1 MDKDCN
7 FDEES
12 SGASLGKNSGGRGK
26 HTSAEAEYPWPSPV
40 LLLPQLMLLL

>member
-1 MDKDCN
+1 MDKDFN

-26 HTSAEAEYPWPSPV
+26 HTSAEAEYPWPSAV
-40 LLLPQLMLLL
+40 LLPQLMLLL